1 MTVAAYAKRLNN
13 PFQGVLQVVANER
26 VRALSFD
33 GFHWELQLQCDL
45 HRMKPTFAHTLP
57 RFQFAR
63 IGRWAAQEGFKPYP
77 LDPALRGAEVEAYC
91 RPVIAALA
99 QVRAPLPQDDHYEW
113 WLLDEREQQ
122 PLALLASCR
131 HEAEMPALT
140 TTRPCWYALNASQ
153 LPIAYTDEEMQRGL
167 PPVNYRL
174 EVLVKQRA
182 GQNPQARWFV
192 RHADGSRQAYQQE
205 GLFAAHLFPEL
216 LLREDWD
223 NANAQTLCARYLQ
236 RLAPQLLVLQYLSH
250 AGRDRAE
257 QMASKHVIEMDEH
270 FHLYPCVANPQRMTA
285 WRVEARLRKSLA

>member
-1 MTVAAYAKRLNN
+1 MPVEVYAKRLNN

-33 GFHWELQLQCDL
+33 GLHWELQFQCDL
-45 HRMKPTFAHTLP
+45 HQMKPTFAHTLP

-63 IGRWAAQEGFKPYP
+63 IGRWHATEGFKPYP
-77 LDPALRGAEVEAYC
+77 LDPALSRAEVEIHYH
-91 RPVIAALA
+91 PVVMALA
-99 QVRAPLPQDDHYEW
+99 QLRVPLPQDDHYEW

-131 HEAEMPALT
+131 REEEIPALT
-140 TTRPCWYALNASQ
+140 TSRPCWHSLNASQ
-153 LPIAYTDEEMQRGL
+153 LPIASTAEETQRGL

-182 GQNPQARWFV
+182 GQNPQACWFV
-192 RHADGSRQAYQQE
+192 RNTDGSRQAYQQM
-205 GLFAAHLFPEL
+205 GLSVPHMFPEL
-216 LLREDWD
+216 LLREDWESGT
-223 NANAQTLCARYLQ
+223 AQALCERYLQ
-236 RLAPQLLVLQYLSH
+236 RLAPQLLVLQHLSH

-270 FHLYPCVANPQRMTA
+270 FHLYPCVADPQRMTA